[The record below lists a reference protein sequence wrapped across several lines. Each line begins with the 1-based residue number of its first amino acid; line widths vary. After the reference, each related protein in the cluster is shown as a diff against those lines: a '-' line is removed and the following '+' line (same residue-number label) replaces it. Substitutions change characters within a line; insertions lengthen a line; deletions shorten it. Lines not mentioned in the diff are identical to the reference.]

1 MGVLHPEPNED
12 IAWRVAWQSAVFRRK
27 VVIGIVALVLLLIAF
42 PFFFQAI
49 EQHTGPVLNDW
60 VLSQLPARD
69 MSLPIFLLI
78 WSTGVLLL
86 VRVRRDPAMFMTFV
100 YSYLIVSLSR
110 MVSISLVPLN
120 PPVGLLPLIDPI
132 SNAFYG
138 RTFITKDLFYS
149 GHTSTIFLM
158 FLCLRRR
165 WDRLFALAGSFV
177 VGLLLL
183 IQHVH
188 YTVDVVAAPLLT
200 YLFFRLAKRIALSG
214 WNNTAPVKSPESS
227 ATTE

>member
-1 MGVLHPEPNED
+1 MGILHPGEKED
-12 IAWRVAWQSAVFRRK
+12 IAWRVARQSAAFRK
-27 VVIGIVALVLLLIAF
+27 KLVIGIVALVLLLIAF
-42 PFFFQAI
+42 PFFFQSI

-69 MSLPIFLLI
+69 MSLPIFLII
-78 WSTGVLLL
+78 WSTGFLLL
-86 VRVRRDPAMFMTFV
+86 IRARHSPVIFMTFV
-100 YSYLIVSLSR
+100 YSYVVVSLSR

-120 PPVGLLPLIDPI
+120 PPEGLIPLIDPL

-165 WDRLFALAGSFV
+165 GDKLFALAGSFA

-183 IQHVH
+183 IQHIH
-188 YTVDVVAAPLLT
+188 YTVDVLAAPLLT
-200 YLFFRLAKRIALSG
+200 YLFYRIAKRIALSKWYNG
-214 WNNTAPVKSPESS
+214 VPVQSPKNSTA
-227 ATTE
+227 T